1 MTRIMKKLRSYT
13 PLQVIM
19 HIYAWSAL
27 AHLVFDYFFGNLSVN
42 PIQDLEQRTGRH
54 AITLLVLSLLCTPLN
69 TLFGWKEPLKRR
81 RALGL
86 YSFMYATIHVLIYL
100 DLDYGL
106 AWSLIIQSILE
117 KPYIIFGTLTFLLL
131 TPLAVT
137 SFDTWKRRLKKNWKR
152 LHQTV
157 YFIAPLAVLHFALSK
172 KGDIFQL
179 QGDIVRPLIYGLVV
193 LILLALRIPT
203 VRKGFASFRSRHL
216 QPFFRRLQSQKS
228 ANVNTAGA
236 D

>member
-1 MTRIMKKLRSYT
+1 MKKARYT
-13 PLQVIM
+13 PLQIIM
-19 HIYAWSAL
+19 HLYAWSAL
-27 AHLVFDYFFGNLSVN
+27 ARLVFDYFMGNLSVN
-42 PIQDLEQRTGRH
+42 PIQDLEQRTGR
-54 AITLLVLSLLCTPLN
+54 AAVTLLVLSLMCTPLN
-69 TLFGWKEPLKRR
+69 TLFGWKELLKRR

-86 YSFMYATIHVLIYL
+86 YTFMYATIHVLIFL

-106 AWSLIIQSILE
+106 SWSLIIQSIVE
-117 KPYIIFGTLTFLLL
+117 KPYIIFGVITFLLL
-131 TPLAVT
+131 TPLAIT

-179 QGDIVRPLIYGLVV
+179 QGDIVRPMIYGLVV
-193 LILLALRIPT
+193 LILLILRIPK
-203 VRKGFASFRSRHL
+203 VRKGFATFRTSRL
-216 QPFFRRLQSQKS
+216 LPFFRRFQSRKPI
-228 ANVNTAGA
+228 NTVGA

>member
-1 MTRIMKKLRSYT
+1 MKKIRYT
-13 PLQVIM
+13 PLQIIM
-19 HIYAWSAL
+19 HVYAWSAL
-27 AHLVFDYFFGNLSVN
+27 ARLLFDFAVGNLSVN

-86 YSFMYATIHVLIYL
+86 YTFMYATVHVLIFL

-106 AWSLIIQSILE
+106 AWSLIIQSIIE
-117 KPYIIFGTLTFLLL
+117 KPYILFGLITFLLL
-131 TPLAVT
+131 IPLAVT
-137 SFDTWKRRLKKNWKR
+137 SFNTWKIRLKKNWKR

-179 QGDIVRPLIYGLVV
+179 QGDIIRPLVYGLIV
-193 LILLALRIPT
+193 LILLVLRIPT
-203 VRKGFASFRSRHL
+203 IRKFFASFRAQYL
-216 QPFFRRLQSQKS
+216 LPFFRRIQGWKP
-228 ANVNTAGA
+228 VNSVGT

>member
-1 MTRIMKKLRSYT
+1 MKKLRST
-13 PLQVIM
+13 PLQIIM

-27 AHLVFDYFFGNLSVN
+27 VHLLIDYFLGNLSVN
-42 PIQDLEQRTGRH
+42 PIQDLEQRTGRA

-86 YSFMYATIHVLIYL
+86 YSFMYATIHVLIFI

-117 KPYIIFGTLTFLLL
+117 KPYIIFGVITFLLL

-137 SFDTWKRRLKKNWKR
+137 SFDSWKVRLRKNWKR

-157 YFIAPLAVLHFALSK
+157 YLIAPLAVLHFALSK

-193 LILLALRIPT
+193 LTLLILRIPKI
-203 VRKGFASFRSRHL
+203 RKGLASFRTSYL
-216 QPFFRRLQSQKS
+216 LPFFRRLQSQKP
-228 ANVNTAGA
+228 VNTAGA